1 MCFHAVVARPKSVMY
16 LYFEKLNAGTLYEK
30 VQKEPTSVLFPAG
43 FLLIYAVAMIWAR
56 FKDKITMQTPE
67 VEPLLDNEPRAEH
80 YYQIIV
86 RVTINFTLPMCAPP
100 RDRILCQ
107 ILNTHGIVP
116 QTTVYTGPITNAGT
130 TSDVAL
136 RLVGTS
142 GTTDAHI
149 LKTKSGTRQKDR
161 SLLTCLDCIGH
172 SNGLSRNS
180 VRAYVLGTAKQIGD
194 LTAIR
199 IWHDCRGRS
208 PDWFLHRI
216 TVENLATGEVYFFLC
231 DKVSQSLWKF
241 DLWRNRGV
249 LCRGKLR
256 PHTDVERDL
265 STD

>member
-1 MCFHAVVARPKSVMY
+1 MPNFEHTRNRTPNHCLYRPNNKCWDNVRRSTAPSRH
-16 LYFEKLNAGTLYEK
+16 LWHHRCSHFENQIRYTAKID
-30 VQKEPTSVLFPAG
+30 SLF
-43 FLLIYAVAMIWAR
+43 
-56 FKDKITMQTPE
+56 
-67 VEPLLDNEPRAEH
+67 
-80 YYQIIV
+80 
-86 RVTINFTLPMCAPP
+86 
-100 RDRILCQ
+100 
-107 ILNTHGIVP
+107 
-116 QTTVYTGPITNAGT
+116 
-130 TSDVAL
+130 
-136 RLVGTS
+136 
-142 GTTDAHI
+142 
-149 LKTKSGTRQKDR
+149 
-161 SLLTCLDCIGH
+161 TCLDCIGH